1 MLIQLIPN
9 SEESEEGW
17 ALCPNNDRNT
27 SVFKLKLAF
36 IPHTI
41 SNKEPVL
48 YLFIEKYE
56 QSQRFS
62 GNFLGTQQR
71 TL

>member
-1 MLIQLIPN
+1 MHEDIFEVRIL
-9 SEESEEGW
+9 GW
-17 ALCPNNDRNT
+17 ALCPHNGRNT

-36 IPHTI
+36 VPHTI
-41 SNKEPVL
+41 SNKESVL
-48 YLFIEKYE
+48 YLFIEKYG